1 MYTTQYHQQG
11 KKEKNKKKKK
21 DTTIP
26 VFPLEPRTQNS

>member
-11 KKEKNKKKKK
+11 KKEKKKK
-21 DTTIP
+21 DTIIP